1 MRYLLCLGSNLGP
14 KRKNLARARRL
25 LGEKGVVVL
34 RGSSLYRTQ
43 PVGRAGQP
51 WFVNQV
57 LRVES
62 DRAPGD
68 LLRLVKRIE
77 REMRRA
83 PGPRF
88 GPRVIDIDIL
98 LAGRRVVDAPRL
110 RVPHPRLAQRRFVLA
125 PLAEIAP
132 RTVHPLLGKTA
143 ARLLRE
149 TPDRS
154 RVALIHGG

>member
-1 MRYLLCLGSNLGP
+1 MRYVLSLGSNLGR
-14 KRKNLARARRL
+14 KRENLARARRL
-25 LGEKGVVVL
+25 LAENGVAVL
-34 RGSSLYRTQ
+34 HASSLYRTQ

-62 DRAPGD
+62 GREPRELI
-68 LLRLVKRIE
+68 LLAKRIE
-77 REMRRA
+77 RDMKRA
-83 PGPRF
+83 PAGRF

-98 LAGRRVVDAPRL
+98 LAGRRVVVSPRL
-110 RVPHPRLAQRRFVLA
+110 LVPHPRLELRRFVLE

-132 RTVHPLLGKTA
+132 RAVHPLLHKTS

-154 RVALIHGG
+154 RVIRIPGG